1 MADKRFFDRAG
12 PFSIAEIA
20 ERSGAEPASDVN
32 SSGLLSDVSPLET
45 ASADDLTFLDNTK
58 YLDALAD
65 SRAGAC
71 IMREKFADRA
81 PAGMSLLFSDT
92 PYKAYA
98 LAAQAFYPQGSGEG
112 SISPSATIDP
122 AATVG
127 SGTSVGPGAC
137 IGASVVIGED
147 CQIAANVVIGDG
159 VTLGDGCEVGANVS
173 VSHSVIGNRVRL
185 YPGVRIGQDGFGFAP
200 DPSGHV
206 KVPQLGRV
214 IIHDDVEIG
223 ANSCVDRGSGPD
235 TVIGEGCWIDNLVQ
249 IGHNVQLGRG
259 CILVAQSG
267 VAGSSVLGDFVVLG
281 GQVAV
286 SGHLNIGIGAQIAGQ
301 SGVVSNVEAGAILGG
316 TPAQPLRDWHRQSII
331 LAKMVK
337 EKRTRK

>member
-12 PFSIAEIA
+12 PFSISEIA
-20 ERSGAEPASDVN
+20 ERSGAEPAPGVN
-32 SSGLLSDVSPLET
+32 GNDILSDVSPLDT
-45 ASADDLTFLDNTK
+45 ATADDLTFLDNTK

-71 IMREKFADRA
+71 IMHAKNADRA
-81 PAGMSLLFSDT
+81 PAGMSLLFSDA

-98 LAAQAFYPQGSGEG
+98 LAAQAFYPRGSGDALISPAA
-112 SISPSATIDP
+112 SIDPSATS
-122 AATVG
+122 G
-127 SGTSVGPGAC
+127 SGTSIGPGTC
-137 IGASVVIGED
+137 IGASVEIGND

-159 VTLGDGCEVGANVS
+159 VTLGDGCRVGANVS
-173 VSHSVIGNRVRL
+173 ISHSIIGNRVHL

-200 DPSGHV
+200 DPAGHV

-249 IGHNVQLGRG
+249 VAHNVQLGRG

-286 SGHLNIGIGAQIAGQ
+286 SGHLKIGAGAQIAGQ
-301 SGVVSNVEAGAILGG
+301 SGVVSDVEAGAILGG
-316 TPAQPLRDWHRQSII
+316 TPAQPIRDWHRQSIM